1 MHFQPDNCTV
11 ARINFAGIVDG
22 VSNGVTRPVGSS
34 AEFPEDSRGPPSR
47 TISTRGISRQR
58 TAACQWFRCLPLR
71 RETSNL
77 EFRRFSRWNEAETS
91 WGEIL
96 ARNEGEGDGV
106 YTYERGRVERFEST
120 PLNRQR
126 AQHASRARSGR
137 LSTRKI
143 DKVRELWRCLGLTD
157 NNGSN

>member
-1 MHFQPDNCTV
+1 M

-47 TISTRGISRQR
+47 TIGPSQQGEYRGSEQRRVNDFVACHCEEKLRISNS
-58 TAACQWFRCLPLR
+58 AD
-71 RETSNL
+71 
-77 EFRRFSRWNEAETS
+77 SRNEAETS
-91 WGEIL
+91 WREIL
-96 ARNEGEGDGV
+96 ARNKGEGDGV
-106 YTYERGRVERFEST
+106 CTYERGRVERFEST